1 MDLEVWEVNL
11 KQEQVRGLHSFN
23 GWYLPTEL
31 EEFHTRVAGV
41 GDKLIVEVGELSQLV
56 LEISN
61 TCHTLKLQILECD

>member
-11 KQEQVRGLHSFN
+11 KQEQVRGLGSFN
-23 GWYLPTEL
+23 GWYLSTEL

-56 LEISN
+56 L
-61 TCHTLKLQILECD
+61 